1 MKKIGI
7 LGSGMVAKALATGFM
22 KHGFSVMM
30 GTREPG
36 KITEWAAAHPG
47 LLVRSFSET
56 AKYGDAL
63 VLAVKG
69 TAASTVL
76 ALAGGA
82 HLAGKTIMDTTN
94 PIADAPPV
102 NNVLSFFTKAGESLM
117 EKLQSEYPEAKF
129 VKVFNSVGNPLMVNP
144 DFNGISPTMFICGND
159 AGAKQEV
166 TGVLDL
172 FGWETADLGSDR
184 SAECIESLCIL
195 WCIPGFMHNSW
206 MHAFKLLK
214 K

>member
-7 LGSGMVAKALATGFM
+7 LGSGMVAKALAVGFI

-36 KITEWAAAHPG
+36 KINDWAAAHPG

-102 NNVLSFFTKAGESLM
+102 NHVLSFFTVAGESLM

-144 DFNGISPTMFICGND
+144 DFDGIKPTMFICGND

-166 TGVLDL
+166 KEVLDL
-172 FGWETADLGSDR
+172 FGWETEDLGSDR

-195 WCIPGFMHNSW
+195 WCIPGFMHNTW